1 MTFGGVAGEKRRM
14 RARGKH
20 GEKSRFSREIF
31 LKSSVGKGEA
41 RGKAAAEGFEMH
53 ANPQDEIGSL
63 ERSEG
68 AKPVKNSKRCEN
80 WNREMAVIDYRF
92 SADEAGLVIRK
103 RSISPN
109 QTPEPTTLLVTR
121 RADARH
127 APSRVVAHL

>member
-1 MTFGGVAGEKRRM
+1 M
-14 RARGKH
+14 RARGK
-20 GEKSRFSREIF
+20 GGKKSRFCREII

-41 RGKAAAEGFEMH
+41 RAKAEVEGFEMH
-53 ANPQDEIGSL
+53 ANPQHESGSL

-68 AKPVKNSKRCEN
+68 AKPLRDSKRSES
-80 WNREMAVIDYRF
+80 WNRKMAVIDYRF

>member
-1 MTFGGVAGEKRRM
+1 M
-14 RARGKH
+14 RARGK
-20 GEKSRFSREIF
+20 GGKKSRFCREIF

-41 RGKAAAEGFEMH
+41 REKATAEGFEMH
-53 ANPQDEIGSL
+53 ANPRHEIGSL

-92 SADEAGLVIRK
+92 SADEAGLEIRK

-109 QTPEPTTLLVTR
+109 QSPEPTTLLVMS
-121 RADARH
+121 RACAR
-127 APSRVVAHL
+127 ATPSRVVAHL